1 MPVDEER
8 SRQISDADKSISS
21 ISFKLPR

>member
-1 MPVDEER
+1 MMKNDLL
-8 SRQISDADKSISS
+8 RQISDADKSISS